1 MTLRLTLLLTILL
14 KFSSCDCNYHLE
26 RARSKCGIKNLTD
39 TIHKIDTVITKY
51 VDHDT
56 TFYYNQKD
64 TVIVKEGKLIMKY
77 FYNDSTVYI
86 KGECI
91 SDTIIKQVP
100 FIVNTT
106 ALEIDYIDRYK
117 WWLIGIALFFLLIY
131 FIKNWKTKNPG

>member
-1 MTLRLTLLLTILL
+1 MRLLLLIIILI

-39 TIHKIDTVITKY
+39 TIHKIDTMITKQ

-56 TFYYNQKD
+56 TFFYHQRD
-64 TVIVKEGKLIMKY
+64 TVLIKEGKLVMKY
-77 FYNDSTVYI
+77 FYRDSTVYLR
-86 KGECI
+86 GECV

-106 ALEIDYIDRYK
+106 ELQIDYVDRYK
-117 WWLIGIALFFLLIY
+117 WWLLGFILILVLIY
-131 FIKNWKTKNPG
+131 LIKSLKTKNPG